1 MSELN
6 QSYSIFQNCQEFLS
20 CFELNHPLLILAR
33 YIEISDKVNFYP
45 ISFQYDNEKKK
56 VQKKPIISWKQD
68 SQEVSSASVK
78 RIKEHYQTQSEKI
91 FGLAIRLEDFES
103 LVIIDIDD
111 IEKFS
116 KFYPLNDFLEE
127 IKEDAIAIVKSISRG
142 YHIYLWYK
150 DFPEANNRILLEKK
164 GFEIKK
170 KGLLVIPPSTYVQN
184 GLNLSTQVLY
194 VNKDNLNKEPKSKAL
209 KAIID
214 VIHDLKE
221 EEERERLAQ
230 SYERACQ
237 IAKDL
242 ALEKEDFRSIITL
255 IKQKV
260 RFIDLIGEHFVRA
273 YGKYDLYHC
282 PFHPPDRSPSFAVY
296 HTPFGE
302 VAIDFHDNKR
312 FDIIDLYKELH
323 RTTFIQAIREL
334 AKKAGL
340 EINEDLFK
348 PKKAAYSDGPLSL
361 ENAFYSQ
368 IVQYLHIQKSKKGY
382 ILTCTGKRYCMHK
395 EKKETW
401 EVKEFFYQGKK
412 ELFKTI
418 CNNPFDVLVVQD
430 QEEFFQAYFYQPQ
443 TLIIEAIIT
452 EGIAYET
459 GNMLSLSLPIS
470 YSLSLQTKQKTLEID
485 NCNIEVLLNKLK
497 TDGYITNIQKARDAI
512 SKLINDLRYIN
523 VIQTKVGSINSQ
535 GFFYS
540 DSEESIITSEFPYLE
555 KEKITIEL
563 LKESLAFLEV
573 ITEYHFMHILSKW
586 NAVLKWFLVAP
597 FSFAI
602 KQKTKQAVFVPA
614 LYLYGASGTGKST
627 LALVLSKI
635 WAGLTRIDE
644 KTGANADTIARLGKT
659 LSTSTFPVIISEPQ
673 GALSKEDI
681 LEAIKNA
688 LTNIR
693 VRGTYA
699 HGEYRDIPALANIV
713 FTSNYF
719 VPQDDSFI
727 RRVYLINFSLK
738 ERPVKNEF
746 WEKNYK
752 EIERLK
758 AIGLYILENL
768 SEFEPL
774 IWEIEKHD
782 FQEVGEKILEKLY
795 AICGQTLPEIFQ
807 VRHTQEFNLEESE
820 KEISFMVNRA
830 IVEAFVKIGKQH
842 NLNTDNL
849 EKLILNLAKQN
860 ALPEW
865 CVVHNDKIF
874 FTSRILVYIS
884 EKKIAKFSSLKHLG
898 ELLDM
903 DFGRLQIKNKI
914 DTPSAISLPLKEFI
928 ERVNPESVDFL
939 QDDEW
944 EAVNENIPF

>member
-1 MSELN
+1 
-6 QSYSIFQNCQEFLS
+6 YRGF
-20 CFELNHPLLILAR
+20 
-33 YIEISDKVNFYP
+33 NFYA
-45 ISFQYDNEKKK
+45 IHFQYDSERKK
-56 VQKKPIISWKQD
+56 VQKKPVASWK
-68 SQEVSSASVK
+68 EEASCSWVK
-78 RIKEHYQTQSEKI
+78 RVKEHYKTQSEII
-91 FGLAIRLEDFES
+91 FGLAIRLEDFEN
-103 LVIIDIDD
+103 LVVIDIDD
-111 IEKFS
+111 VEKFS
-116 KFYPLNDFLEE
+116 EFYPLDNFLEE
-127 IKEDAIAIVKSISRG
+127 IREDAVAIVKSISRG

-150 DFPEANNRILLEKK
+150 DFPDANNKTLLERK

-170 KGLLVIPPSTYVQN
+170 KGLLVIPPSAYVQN

-194 VNKDNLNKEPKSKAL
+194 VNKENLNKEPQVRSKAL

-214 VIHDLKE
+214 VIYDLKE
-221 EEERERLAQ
+221 EEEKEKLAQ
-230 SYERACQ
+230 SYEKACQ

-242 ALEKEDFRSIITL
+242 TLEKEKEDFRSIITL

-260 RFIDLIGEHFVRA
+260 RFIDLIGEYFVRA

-296 HTPFGE
+296 HTPYGE
-302 VAIDFHDNKR
+302 LAIDFHDNRR
-312 FDIIDLYKELH
+312 FDIIDLHKELH
-323 RTTFIQAIREL
+323 RTTFIQAVKEL

-348 PKKAAYSDGPLSL
+348 PKKTAYSDGPLSL
-361 ENAFYSQ
+361 ENAFYTQ
-368 IVQYLHIQKSKKGY
+368 IVQYLQIQKSKKGY

-395 EKKETW
+395 KKKEIW

-412 ELFKTI
+412 GLFETI
-418 CNNPFDVLVVQD
+418 CNNPFDVLVLQNN
-430 QEEFFQAYFYQPQ
+430 EEFFQAYFYQPQ

-459 GNMLSLSLPIS
+459 GNMLSLSLPTS

-512 SKLINDLRYIN
+512 SKIINDLRYIN

-555 KEKITIEL
+555 KGKITIEH

-573 ITEYHFMHILSKW
+573 LTEYHFMHILSKW

-699 HGEYRDIPALANIV
+699 HGEYKDIPALANIV

-738 ERPVKNEF
+738 ERPMKNEN

-782 FQEVGEKILEKLY
+782 FQEVGEKILAKLY

-807 VRHTQEFNLEESE
+807 ARHTQEFNLEENE

-830 IVEAFVKIGKQH
+830 IVEAFVKAGKQH

-884 EKKIAKFSSLKHLG
+884 DKKIAKFSSLKHLG

-939 QDDEW
+939 QDGEW
-944 EAVNENIPF
+944 EAINENIPF